1 MFFKD
6 LSLKKNNLCILASSW
21 QIQNIM
27 LSERTEEI
35 GKIIVNAAF
44 KVHKQLG
51 PGLLERVYEVCL
63 AHEITKV
70 GLDVKRQV
78 DIPIVYDGIEF
89 SEGLRLDLLI
99 EDSIIIEI
107 KAVEQINPVWEAQ
120 IISQLKLLNKDLG
133 YLINFNVPLIKSGI
147 RRFINT
153 KRVF

>member
-1 MFFKD
+1 MPLCLGGK
-6 LSLKKNNLCILASSW
+6 SLKN
-21 QIQNIM
+21 M

-35 GKIIVNAAF
+35 GKIIVNSAF

-63 AHEITKV
+63 AHEITKA

-78 DIPIVYDGIEF
+78 DIPIFYDGIEF
-89 SEGLRLDLLI
+89 SEGLRLDLLV

-133 YLINFNVPLIKSGI
+133 FLINFNVPLIKSGI
-147 RRFINT
+147 KRFINT

>member
-1 MFFKD
+1 
-6 LSLKKNNLCILASSW
+6 
-21 QIQNIM
+21 M

-35 GKIIVNAAF
+35 GKIIVHSAF

-63 AHEITKV
+63 AHEIAKA

-89 SEGLRLDLLI
+89 NEGLRLDLLI

-107 KAVEQINPVWEAQ
+107 KAVEQINSVWEAQ
-120 IISQLKLLNKDLG
+120 IISHLKLLNKDLG
-133 YLINFNVPLIKSGI
+133 FLINFNVSLIKSGI

-153 KRVF
+153 KKEY

>member
-1 MFFKD
+1 
-6 LSLKKNNLCILASSW
+6 
-21 QIQNIM
+21 M

-35 GKIIVNAAF
+35 GKIIVNSAF

-63 AHEITKV
+63 AHEITKA

-78 DIPIVYDGIEF
+78 DVPIFYDGIEF
-89 SEGLRLDLLI
+89 SEGLRLDLLV

-120 IISQLKLLNKDLG
+120 IISQIKLLNKDLG

>member
-1 MFFKD
+1 
-6 LSLKKNNLCILASSW
+6 
-21 QIQNIM
+21 M

-35 GKIIVNAAF
+35 GKIIVNSAF

-63 AHEITKV
+63 AYEITKA

-78 DIPIVYDGIEF
+78 DIPIFYDGIEF
-89 SEGLRLDLLI
+89 AEGLRLDLLI

-120 IISQLKLLNKDLG
+120 IISQLKC
-133 YLINFNVPLIKSGI
+133 
-147 RRFINT
+147 
-153 KRVF
+153 